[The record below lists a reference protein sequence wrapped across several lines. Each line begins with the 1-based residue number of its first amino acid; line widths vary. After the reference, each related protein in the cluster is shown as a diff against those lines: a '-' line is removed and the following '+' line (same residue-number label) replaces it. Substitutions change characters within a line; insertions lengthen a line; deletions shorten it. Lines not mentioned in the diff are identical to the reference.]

1 MSDYSGMEE
10 FGGMGGERQPPARP
24 LSAFNLSELQEM
36 LERSRTSWGP
46 GPYRESQIRDEIY
59 RRRVSGRPEG
69 TVQIP
74 VVPELSSGGSGAEIA
89 QSIARAPR
97 GPAPLGGDA
106 APPVIADTTQ
116 PPGGSATPGGRT
128 QPDLGRSNIDRLLSG
143 GAGSPLRFTPFKPP
157 EPLNEGE
164 IRERMLKG
172 MPEERKAE
180 ETYKADPYMTML
192 QTGLRILAA
201 KPELGRSGLN
211 VISEPLAKGVEQ
223 YRGEKEKERASK
235 REEAKEARTEAYRRY
250 ESQRGFEGKLLE
262 LGQAE
267 RQRNVAEQQ
276 LRFLIEKG
284 VSEEGRQAAKLA
296 LDRAEFELKREAER
310 NQMRP
315 GEAYRIVEN
324 LERERGELERIP
336 ENQRTPE
343 QRSRLE
349 SIPILRAAAQRAGGA
364 YIGAEGRQSV
374 AGEAQRIEETR
385 RLNEIIANPQ
395 TDPAVREAARR
406 NLLALTGALPQALPA
421 APR

>member
-1 MSDYSGMEE
+1 MSDYPGMEE
-10 FGGMGGERQPPARP
+10 FGGIGGERQPSPRP

-36 LERSRTSWGP
+36 LERSRTSRGP
-46 GPYRESQIRDEIY
+46 VPYREYQIRDEIY

-74 VVPELSSGGSGAEIA
+74 VVPELSAGGTGAEIA
-89 QSIARAPR
+89 QSTARAPR
-97 GPAPLGGDA
+97 GLAPLGGDVA
-106 APPVIADTTQ
+106 PAPPAPPA
-116 PPGGSATPGGRT
+116 PPGDRT

-211 VISEPLAKGVEQ
+211 VIAEPLAKGVEQ

-250 ESQRGFEGKLLE
+250 ESQRGVESKLLE

-284 VSEEGRQAAKLA
+284 GSEEGREAAKLA
-296 LDRAEFELKREAER
+296 LARAELELKREAER

-364 YIGAEGRQSV
+364 YIGADAS
-374 AGEAQRIEETR
+374 AG
-385 RLNEIIANPQ
+385 
-395 TDPAVREAARR
+395 R
-406 NLLALTGALPQALPA
+406 NLQSEINRLLADRARLAPQSMMPGVAEMLARIDADLRALGHSSQSLPSALPPP
-421 APR
+421 PR